1 MDGPKAYRWLT
12 NMGVAGTIGAL
23 SLGVLGMTGCEYA
36 GDTYSGVVV
45 QVDCSAAS
53 SGGGMQN
60 CGNPGSPHEE
70 DWTDNTVNEG

>member
-1 MDGPKAYRWLT
+1 
-12 NMGVAGTIGAL
+12 
-23 SLGVLGMTGCEYA
+23 MTGCEYA

-60 CGNPGSPHEE
+60 CGNTGNPHEE

>member
-1 MDGPKAYRWLT
+1 MRGSTIVGL
-12 NMGVAGTIGAL
+12 GLVALL
-23 SLGVLGMTGCEYA
+23 SGCEYA

-60 CGNPGSPHEE
+60 CGNTGNPHEE
-70 DWTDNTVNEG
+70 DWTYNTLNEG

>member
-12 NMGVAGTIGAL
+12 NVGVSGVILAL
-23 SLGVLGMTGCEYA
+23 LIGVLGMTGCEYA

-53 SGGGMQN
+53 SAGGQQN
-60 CGNPGSPHEE
+60 CGNTGNPHEE
-70 DWTDNTVNEG
+70 DWTDNRTYE